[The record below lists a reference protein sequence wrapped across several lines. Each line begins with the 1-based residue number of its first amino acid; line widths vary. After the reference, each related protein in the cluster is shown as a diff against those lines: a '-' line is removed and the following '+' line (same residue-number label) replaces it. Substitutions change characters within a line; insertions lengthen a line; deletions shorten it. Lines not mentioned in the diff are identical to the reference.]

1 MGSVGSPKIAIIYY
15 SMYGHIQKMAE
26 AEKKG
31 VEAAGGSADIFQIP
45 ETLRDDV
52 LLKMYAAPKALY
64 PVVVPEK
71 LLEYD
76 GFLIG
81 VPTRFGNFPA
91 QWKAFWDS
99 TGGIW
104 GSGGYWGKYIGVFVS
119 SGTMGGGQ
127 ESTIMNSISTFVH
140 HGLIFVPLGY
150 KTAFHL
156 LSNLNEPRGGSPWG
170 AGTFAGGDGSR
181 VPSVQE
187 LELAEIQGK
196 SFYNAVAG
204 TKS

>member
-1 MGSVGSPKIAIIYY
+1 MGSTGSPKIAIVFY

-26 AEKKG
+26 AEKRG
-31 VEAAGGSADIFQIP
+31 VEAAGGSADVFMIP
-45 ETLRDDV
+45 ETLPDEV
-52 LLKMYAAPKALY
+52 LTKMWAAPKPLY
-64 PVVVPEK
+64 PEVTADK

-91 QWKAFWDS
+91 QWKVFWDS

-104 GSGGYWGKYIGVFVS
+104 GSGGYWGKHIGVFVS
-119 SGTMGGGQ
+119 TGTMGGGQ

-150 KTAFHL
+150 KHAFPQ

-181 VPSVQE
+181 KPSVQE
-187 LELAEIQGK
+187 LEVAEIQGRV
-196 SFYNAVAG
+196 FYNAVAG
-204 TKS
+204 KKT